1 MTVSTTAIK
10 RAYRLSH
17 AHAHAWAVA
26 RPEWAWK
33 LVTGGLPA
41 ELVSE
46 WTHAA
51 AVAENAHS
59 WAEQIRAEDDSATA
73 SSAVQDASDEAA
85 RADRRAE
92 RAWAAVQ
99 TWAANAGLDSVI
111 TAQGASIER
120 GPTTPAECEAGNA
133 IASAEAERT
142 GWYSGLSWSPDEH
155 GTVRH
160 LTCTGATEWVVTA
173 DGTTTIRRMAEG
185 DHEDVGDNVW
195 RYRPGPCVASAT
207 IRADGRWRAE
217 VSAEASERDV
227 SRLCEC
233 IEAALAL
240 PQGAATRGVLL
251 GCDPYDL
258 RIRAERGDARAAAAL
273 LPLPLAMRSAE
284 VLR

>member
-1 MTVSTTAIK
+1 MTISTTAIE
-10 RAYRLSH
+10 RAFALAR
-17 AHAHAWAVA
+17 AHAHGWAA
-26 RPEWAWK
+26 ERPEWAWQ

-46 WTHAA
+46 WAFFATAAEDAHA
-51 AVAENAHS
+51 
-59 WAEQIRAEDDSATA
+59 WAERVRAEDDSATA
-73 SSAVQDASDEAA
+73 SSAAQDASDEAA

-99 TWAANAGLDSVI
+99 NWAANAGMDAVI

-173 DGTTTIRRMAEG
+173 DGTTTIRRLDTRIDRGA
-185 DHEDVGDNVW
+185 DIL
-195 RYRPGPCVASAT
+195 ASAT
-207 IRADGRWRAE
+207 IRADGKWRAE
-217 VSAEASERDV
+217 VSASADETDL
-227 SRLCEC
+227 SRLCGC

-258 RIRAERGDARAAAAL
+258 RRRAERGDAGAASAL
-273 LPLPLAMRSAE
+273 LPLPVAKAKTR
-284 VLR
+284 